1 MFAPRWAA
9 AVCVCLGLLLFGGK
23 ALEAQQRI
31 RLAGWVQWIG
41 GTRMQVM
48 TDGGTVAVDLQ
59 EADQG
64 SYQGLRSGERI
75 IVDGVVATDRSRV
88 IAREIWR
95 DSGDR
100 SGFGFQAP

>member
-1 MFAPRWAA
+1 MIARRSVAA
-9 AVCVCLGLLLFGGK
+9 ILLCAGLLALGVE

-41 GTRMQVM
+41 GARMQVM
-48 TDGGTVAVDLQ
+48 TDGGTVAVDLR
-59 EADQG
+59 EADQS
-64 SYQGLRSGERI
+64 SYQSLRAGERV

-95 DSGDR
+95 DGGEGG
-100 SGFGFQAP
+100 GFGLQAP